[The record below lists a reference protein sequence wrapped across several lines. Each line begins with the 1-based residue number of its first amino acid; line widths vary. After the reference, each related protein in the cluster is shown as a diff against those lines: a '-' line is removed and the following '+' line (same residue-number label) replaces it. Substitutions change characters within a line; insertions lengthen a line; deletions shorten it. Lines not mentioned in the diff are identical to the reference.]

1 MQPAVG
7 QYGVDCP
14 MSRAVRPKASKVPPG
29 RNGWIRP
36 GRAIRPVTCRRAGN
50 KVQQPFQTTA
60 HRQVL
65 GHSGHWTYRTRTA
78 GMLPEAAGR
87 REIVLGISFLGLR
100 TYPRDPYVHNAT
112 MSKCR
117 DIAGA
122 DLDSVRIRAGTVC
135 A

>member
-1 MQPAVG
+1 MLGVG
-7 QYGVDCP
+7 QV
-14 MSRAVRPKASKVPPG
+14 V
-29 RNGWIRP
+29 
-36 GRAIRPVTCRRAGN
+36 
-50 KVQQPFQTTA
+50 
-60 HRQVL
+60 